1 MSAIV
6 WMKHKVLCAQTCIYS
21 KVNIE
26 RYIRS
31 LESIAFLFLRGGGG
45 GGGEWKGRECG
56 MDMQHTR
63 FYTCHIW
70 FPFLIYTTISEIII

>member
-45 GGGEWKGRECG
+45 GGVEGERMWDG
-56 MDMQHTR
+56 HAA
-63 FYTCHIW
+63 YTILHMPYMVPLPHI
-70 FPFLIYTTISEIII
+70 YHYQ